1 MKFLNLIAMVV
12 CGLLFAVGNAAA
24 TSIRMWLRMRT
35 MRRTC
40 FVLYVLAATAQVATA
55 QSSTGNIVTGE
66 AKVENINTY
75 NGSED
80 LAKPEK
86 VMVQDFTPVGDIIMD
101 ESAAARLH
109 RRLSLKHGSDEDST
123 PEVLTQQVQAA
134 FSKTLME
141 EFTKVNVQSERSLDA
156 EGAPAAAVLIVEGE
170 FIAID
175 EGNKSKRIMIGFG
188 RGASDIKTH
197 VVVSSFVKGTRT
209 VVLEF
214 DVNSS
219 SGKKPGAVAT
229 LGAGS
234 LAVGAA
240 LGDAGDKKGTAQA
253 DASRLAKAVAK
264 QIESFMV
271 TQKWISDPKGSNG
284 RS

>member
-1 MKFLNLIAMVV
+1 MPAMWR
-12 CGLLFAVGNAAA
+12 AY
-24 TSIRMWLRMRT
+24 
-35 MRRTC
+35 
-40 FVLYVLAATAQVATA
+40 FVLYALTVTAQVATA

-66 AKVENINTY
+66 AKVEIISTY
-75 NGSED
+75 DGSEA

-86 VMVQDFTPVGDIIMD
+86 VMIQDFTPIGDIIMD
-101 ESAAARLH
+101 KSAAARLH

-123 PEVLTQQVQAA
+123 PEVLIQQVQAA
-134 FSKTLME
+134 FSKTLVE
-141 EFTKVNVQSERSLDA
+141 EFTKVNVQSERSLDGG
-156 EGAPAAAVLIVEGE
+156 GAPAVPVLMVEGE

-214 DVNSS
+214 NLNSA

-229 LGAGS
+229 MGAGS

-240 LGDAGDKKGTAQA
+240 LGDAGDKKGTVQA
-253 DASRLAKAVAK
+253 DASRMAKAVAK
-264 QIESFMV
+264 QIESFMI
-271 TQKWISDPKGSNG
+271 TQKWITAPSH
-284 RS
+284 